1 MAYVKSLVALAFSGS
16 IGFLFLFLACALP
29 QYDNWYPLTV
39 LVFYMLS
46 PIPSIIAKR
55 YTDVSG
61 ESGQCRELAWFL
73 TTGIVLSAFALP
85 IVLHRAPGVSG
96 LGPNNSTQPEPPPID
111 EGIISGGACGLTLT
125 ANFVMFL
132 TIFGFF
138 MAFGDDE
145 VGYSV

>member
-16 IGFLFLFLACALP
+16 IGILFLFLACALP

-39 LVFYMLS
+39 IIFYLLS
-46 PIPSIIAKR
+46 PIPSLIAKR

-61 ESGQCRELAWFL
+61 ESGQCKELAWFL
-73 TTGIVLSAFALP
+73 TTGIVVSAFALP
-85 IVLHRAPGVSG
+85 VVLHRAPGVPSV
-96 LGPNNSTQPEPPPID
+96 GPNNSTQPDLPD

-132 TIFGFF
+132 TLFGFF
-138 MAFGDDE
+138 VAFGDDD
-145 VGYSV
+145 VAYSVW